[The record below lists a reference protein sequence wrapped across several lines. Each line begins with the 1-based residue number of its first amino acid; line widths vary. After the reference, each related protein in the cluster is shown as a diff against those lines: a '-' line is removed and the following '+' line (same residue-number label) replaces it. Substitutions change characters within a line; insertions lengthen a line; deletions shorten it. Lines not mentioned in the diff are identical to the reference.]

1 MAGLPSVRR
10 PTVPNPFD
18 MERMDIS
25 DRFRPMQ
32 DYSNPASYSSSTA
45 DDDPSG
51 PGAYTGSLNVT
62 GLGGNVAERFVGA
75 PEGLSTAIGPTGLGP
90 FVALGS
96 ALSSKNLTSIQN
108 KQRQGE
114 AGYAVGMLNGRI
126 IGVSPGVF
134 GGYALS
140 GVLPQGLTVQ
150 QRNEIAQQLLAMSGP
165 RFDPPSGGGADG
177 DTPDP
182 TTGTTIYEE
191 EAGAGSF
198 RPGIDTPSTPTPT
211 PGGTTVVT
219 GGHPGMGSDSTYV
232 PPDTSITYTPD
243 PGEDSS
249 PPGNN
254 YSFPSSPA
262 PTPPPDS
269 GYYGDPGD
277 DSDDTSPATGGAD
290 SPSYDGPP
298 SSGGGGGFQDTG
310 GFGPGGFRAKGGTV
324 QRTGFVEG
332 SPDNYAKGDTVA
344 DTVKTQVREGSF
356 VLNAPTVEKLQQAGM
371 LPKGVDNSDKNATI
385 KANKGG
391 LMDVA
396 LSKGEYVIEPEEAQR
411 IGYSFL
417 EQLNDQGKAE
427 VDRRQAAADGGFI
440 GGYNSGGKLPTT
452 LPEPSPVRQAYVGE
466 DIDRPEIPLTDN
478 MIAQFKVYNSSKKQR
493 EDVENLINALN
504 DRENLALVALAETTA
519 ETDDIEAMMG
529 VQTTVLNRVKSK
541 GVKLPKYPTVRR
553 DFTEA
558 TDVKSALKQRT
569 PGRGSGSFMFQYD
582 GFEPKFL
589 SPKID
594 SILKGQVPKFAIT
607 KIMASSANV
616 LDPEAQFG
624 GGLLPDTVTFYTRED
639 APLAK
644 DMELNPQMRYVT
656 TIGGHDFYSYE
667 AAPESP
673 DEEKIYKEYLD
684 KKRKKKN

>member
-1 MAGLPSVRR
+1 MAGLPTVSR
-10 PTVPNPFD
+10 PTVPSPFD

-32 DYSNPASYSSSTA
+32 DYTDPSSYTSASSR

-62 GLGGNVAERFVGA
+62 GLGGNVAERFVGM
-75 PEGLSTAIGPTGLGP
+75 PQGLGTAIGPTGLGP
-90 FVALGS
+90 FVALGT
-96 ALSSKNLTSIQN
+96 ALSSRNLTSIQN

-126 IGVSPGVF
+126 IGVSPGAF
-134 GGYALS
+134 GGYSLS
-140 GVLPQGLTVQ
+140 GVLPEGLTVQ
-150 QRNEIAQQLLAMSGP
+150 QRNEIAEQLLAMSGP
-165 RFDPPSGGGADG
+165 RFQPDEGVGGSSGDI
-177 DTPDP
+177 PDP
-182 TTGTTIYEE
+182 NTGLTIAEI
-191 EAGAGSF
+191 EAGAGNF
-198 RPGIDTPSTPTPT
+198 RPGIDTPFTPTPT

-219 GGHPGMGSDSTYV
+219 GHPGVDQGPTYI
-232 PPDTSITYTPD
+232 PPDTSIIYTPD

-249 PPGNN
+249 PPGNQ
-254 YSFPSSPA
+254 YSLPSGPA
-262 PTPPPDS
+262 PGYTPPPDP

-356 VLNAPTVEKLQQAGM
+356 VINAPTVERLQQAGM

-417 EQLNDQGKAE
+417 EKINDQGKAE
-427 VDRRQAAADGGFI
+427 VDRRQSMNQGGFA
-440 GGYNSGGKLPTT
+440 GTDLSGIPPLAAGLRPPVSTDTK
-452 LPEPSPVRQAYVGE
+452 PEGFVATSPAMPDAPIPRDVINGI
-466 DIDRPEIPLTDN
+466 DIDNVGRAISLVETRGYTD
-478 MIAQFKVYNSSKKQR
+478 R
-493 EDVENLINALN
+493 N
-504 DRENLALVALAETTA
+504 D
-519 ETDDIEAMMG
+519 G
-529 VQTTVLNRVKSK
+529 
-541 GVKLPKYPTVRR
+541 Y
-553 DFTEA
+553 
-558 TDVKSALKQRT
+558 
-569 PGRGSGSFMFQYD
+569 
-582 GFEPKFL
+582 
-589 SPKID
+589 
-594 SILKGQVPKFAIT
+594 
-607 KIMASSANV
+607 
-616 LDPEAQFG
+616 
-624 GGLLPDTVTFYTRED
+624 FYTRSDTRNNPSSAFGPLQITGDTLAAMLKESDELRIQMNED
-639 APLAK
+639 I
-644 DMELNPQMRYVT
+644 NP
-656 TIGGHDFYSYE
+656 GFS
-667 AAPESP
+667 A
-673 DEEKIYKEYLD
+673 YLD
-684 KKRKKKN
+684 KFAADARNRTNYRRTGKLYTGERGKKAVGRKATPQEAEMYKNLGPGSISLEDHKKFYPLLGKLYLRYKAGMSSSEEDMVRRHFGNDKSTQKYRDAKTELGIN